1 MIYQIQWKL
10 IWKIYKNWLM
20 ILVWFY
26 DIYLFIYWMFTRE
39 VRILL
44 YRQWFYIFFV
54 SFYFLASEIGKITKN
69 YRLGFGAFIDKP
81 TQPFV
86 FYPEYEL
93 FSYLLSYFLLC
104 DLLDLFEFVFHNR
117 VPMDPPMNH
126 LTIFAFFII
135 QRLPKIPLHEE
146 TRFSWI
152 VSIWPSY
159 FWIRSCLW
167 FQ

>member
-1 MIYQIQWKL
+1 MI
-10 IWKIYKNWLM
+10 
-20 ILVWFY
+20 F
-26 DIYLFIYWMFTRE
+26 IYLFIYWMFTRE

-93 FSYLLSYFLLC
+93 FSYLLSYFLPC

-117 VPMDPPMNH
+117 VPMDPPMNY

-159 FWIRSCLW
+159 FWICSCLW